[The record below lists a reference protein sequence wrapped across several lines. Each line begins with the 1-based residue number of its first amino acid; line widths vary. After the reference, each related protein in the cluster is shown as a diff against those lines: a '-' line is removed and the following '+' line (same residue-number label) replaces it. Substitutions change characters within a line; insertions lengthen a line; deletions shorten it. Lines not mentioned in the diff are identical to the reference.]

1 MLLFALSLHF
11 FSIGQKNLTR
21 FPALARPVVD
31 PVVQPVRVGDVHVF
45 PDAKVL
51 HWKKNN
57 GEGEMQIASGQRE
70 VVDVFSFVR
79 FPAAAGGERRNA
91 NKKIGRAVLLNRYG
105 FHQLSIVQSRG
116 VVVLHVMCM
125 TESRIRSGESPTFSF
140 LFLAAGKLSLP
151 PPSSSSS
158 SSLLLSPPP

>member
-1 MLLFALSLHF
+1 MLFRLIFLISAK
-11 FSIGQKNLTR
+11 KNLTR

-70 VVDVFSFVR
+70 VVVDVFSFVR

-105 FHQLSIVQSRG
+105 FHQLSILQARG
-116 VVVLHVMCM
+116 VVVLHVMCV
-125 TESRIRSGESPTFSF
+125 TESRMRSGESPTFSF